1 MPRKSHFKKLLLLP
15 KEEYIGV
22 EKADPIRF
30 YFWPLIGK
38 LYRRRV
44 ELCLDECTGGTRVL
58 DVGFGS
64 GVNFL
69 NLHELYKEIH
79 GLDLTARAA
88 QIADKFQK
96 LGIHTDLRK
105 GNVLKMPY
113 PDEYFDTVLLV
124 SILEHIKPDEQ
135 LTAFREMRRV
145 LKPGGQVV
153 YGVPVEQPLMVLAFR
168 LLGYNIR
175 QHHFSSA
182 LDIGK
187 VAQSV
192 MGKVRQVY
200 MKSPLPFHRPVYQ
213 VGHFIKL

>member
-1 MPRKSHFKKLLLLP
+1 MANNTGSIKLKLLP
-15 KEEYIGV
+15 RDKYVDVEEY
-22 EKADPIRF
+22 DPLRF
-30 YFWPLIGK
+30 YFLPLIGWM
-38 LYRRRV
+38 YRQRV
-44 ELCLDECTGGTRVL
+44 ELCLAECRGGERVL

-69 NLHELYKEIH
+69 NLDKMYSEIY
-79 GLDLTARAA
+79 GLDLTA
-88 QIADKFQK
+88 QVSLVTEMFQK
-96 LGIHTDLRK
+96 IGIQTKLSN

-124 SILEHIKPDEQ
+124 SILEHIKPGEQ
-135 LTAFREMRRV
+135 LTAFREMKRV

-153 YGVPVEQPLMVLAFR
+153 YGVPLEQPLMVLAFR

-175 QHHFSSA
+175 QHHFSSE
-182 LDIGK
+182 LDISK

-200 MKSPLPFHRPVYQ
+200 MKSPLPFIRPVYQ
-213 VGHFIKL
+213 VGHFVKL

>member
-1 MPRKSHFKKLLLLP
+1 MGPNYPSVKLKLLKREDYLSDD
-15 KEEYIGV
+15 EH
-22 EKADPIRF
+22 DPIRF
-30 YFWPLIGK
+30 YYWPLIGN

-44 ELCLDECTGGTRVL
+44 ELCLTECTGGVRVL

-69 NLHELYKEIH
+69 NLHDLYKEIH

-124 SILEHIKPDEQ
+124 SILEHIKPGEQ

-153 YGVPVEQPLMVLAFR
+153 YGVPLEQPLMVLAFR

-175 QHHFSSA
+175 QHHFSSE
-182 LDIGK
+182 LDISK

-200 MKSPLPFHRPVYQ
+200 MKSPLPFIRPVYQ
-213 VGHFIKL
+213 VGHFVKL